1 MFGKRFI
8 AATLVFAMTAGC
20 AVTCFAEEQTSS
32 AALPSSTAV
41 AGIYAGEPQ
50 KSALPCD
57 SAVAG
62 IALDMSEYSEVNS
75 DATMKSMMDEATISD
90 EELKAREEAEAK
102 EAAKKA
108 KEKEEKERYKKIAIA
123 RVSDYVHIRKK
134 PNTDSEIVGKIY
146 NNSAATIIKTVDGE
160 DGKWYKIKSGSCKG
174 YMKAEYFVTGK
185 KAQKIA
191 KKVGRVLGTT
201 TASSLR
207 LREKAS
213 TESKV
218 LTLLDEGS
226 EYSVLKEGITNKK
239 GEEFVKVLVSEGE
252 DGDDVKGYV
261 SADYVDV
268 TVKFKTAISIE
279 EELAEQRRQE
289 ELRRQEE
296 EAAAEAEAERNA
308 SSSSSSGSSGS
319 SSSGSSGGSSSG
331 SSGKKYSYG
340 SGTGAAIAAKAQQYV
355 GWLPY
360 VWGGTSLSSGAD
372 CSGFVQAIYSSYG
385 VSVPRTSSSQAYGG
399 RSISRDQLQPGDLVF
414 YGSGGINH
422 VAIYIGGGMICHE
435 ANSARDCAI
444 DSMTYCGTPV
454 RYATYLH

>member
-1 MFGKRFI
+1 MKGKRLI
-8 AATLVFAMTAGC
+8 AAGLVFVMTVSG
-20 AVTCFAEEQTSS
+20 AVAAYADEPSS
-32 AALPSSTAV
+32 TAALPSTSAV
-41 AGIYAGEPQ
+41 AGIYAGEAQ

-62 IALDMSEYSEVNS
+62 IALDLSEYSEVNS
-75 DATMKSMMDEATISD
+75 DASFKSMMDEATIS
-90 EELKAREEAEAK
+90 EEEKQAREEEAAR

-108 KEKEEKERYKKIAIA
+108 KAKEEAARYKKIAIT
-123 RVSDYVHIRKK
+123 RVSNYVHIRKK

-146 NNSAATIIKTVDGE
+146 DNAAAKILKTVKGE
-160 DGKWYKIKSGSCKG
+160 DGKWYYIKSGSCKG

-191 KKVGRVLGTT
+191 KKVGKVLGTT

-207 LREKAS
+207 LRKKAS
-213 TESKV
+213 TDSEV

-226 EYSVLKEGITNKK
+226 EYSVLKEGIRNKK

-268 TVKFKTAISIE
+268 TVKFEHAITIE
-279 EELAEQRRQE
+279 EELEEQRRQE

-296 EAAAEAEAERNA
+296 AAAAEAAAEEAGYYNNYDSSGSGN
-308 SSSSSSGSSGS
+308 SSSSSSGSSH
-319 SSSGSSGGSSSG
+319 
-331 SSGKKYSYG
+331 KTYHYG

-360 VWGGTSLSSGAD
+360 VWGGTSLKSGAD
-372 CSGFVQAIYSSYG
+372 CSGFVSALYSSYG

-399 RSISRDQLQPGDLVF
+399 RAISRSELEPGDLVF
-414 YGSGGINH
+414 YGNGGINH

-435 ANSARDCAI
+435 ANSTRDCAI
-444 DSMTYCGTPV
+444 DSMTYCGNPV